1 MSSLLNRVKSKM
13 YIAAYRKAT
22 HALEGEYVSLMRG
35 RSMDF
40 DDLREYAV
48 GDDIKDID
56 WKASARHTSPLIK
69 RYIASRKQPV
79 IFVVDGGKN
88 MNAITDSGEMKKD
101 IAIDIMG
108 ILGYL
113 TVRHSDT
120 VGLIIGDNETT
131 LRIPNRESETHLE
144 RLLEKVNT
152 KINSDSKNGNIL
164 KQLEYLA
171 VTVKSRGLVVVI
183 SDEVELTSNFN
194 ATLRKLTAKHEVI
207 WISIID
213 GNPLTHI
220 QHGMDSVR
228 DIETN
233 ELIPDYIRQNK
244 KLRQRFEEAENV
256 RKVTIDYYLRKI
268 GISHASA
275 SNSSSL
281 VPSLLKLLQRRV
293 RERRR

>member
-1 MSSLLNRVKSKM
+1 M
-13 YIAAYRKAT
+13 YIASYRKAT

-56 WKASARHTSPLIK
+56 WKASARHSSPLVK
-69 RYIASRKQPV
+69 RYIANRKQPV
-79 IFVVDGGKN
+79 IFVIDGGKN
-88 MNAITDSGEMKKD
+88 MNAITDSGEKKKD

-120 VGLIIGDNETT
+120 VGLIIGDMSTT
-131 LRIPNRESETHLE
+131 VRMPNRESESHLE

-152 KINSDSKNGNIL
+152 QINKDSKDGDIL
-164 KQLEYLA
+164 KQLEHLA
-171 VTVKSRGLVVVI
+171 NTVKTRGLVVVV
-183 SDEVELTSNFN
+183 SDEVELTSSFN
-194 ATLRKLTAKHEVI
+194 ATLRKLNAKHEVI
-207 WISIID
+207 WISVVD
-213 GNPLTHI
+213 GNPLAQLGQGNDI
-220 QHGMDSVR
+220 VR

-233 ELIPDYIRQNK
+233 ELIPDYIRNNK
-244 KLRQRFEEAENV
+244 KLKKLFEEAENT
-256 RKVTIDYYLRKI
+256 RKTTIDYYLRKV

-275 SNSSSL
+275 SNSDTL
-281 VPSLLKLLQRRV
+281 IPSLLKLLQRRV

>member
-1 MSSLLNRVKSKM
+1 
-13 YIAAYRKAT
+13 
-22 HALEGEYVSLMRG
+22 MRG

-56 WKASARHTSPLIK
+56 WKASARHSSPLVK

-79 IFVVDGGKN
+79 IFVVDAGKN
-88 MNAITDSGEMKKD
+88 MNAITESGETKKD

-120 VGLIIGDNETT
+120 VGLLIGDAENT

-144 RLLEKVNT
+144 RLLEKA
-152 KINSDSKNGNIL
+152 NSQITPESKDGDIL
-164 KQLEYLA
+164 KQLEFLS
-171 VTVKSRGLVVVI
+171 TSVKTRGLIVVI
-183 SDEVELTSNFN
+183 ADEVELTTEFD
-194 ATLRKLTAKHEVI
+194 AILRKLNAKHELL
-207 WISIID
+207 WISVTD
-213 GNPLTHI
+213 GNPLTQVEI
-220 QHGMDSVR
+220 GDGIVR

-244 KLRQRFEEAENV
+244 KLRKLFEESETA
-256 RKVTIDYYLRKI
+256 RKETTDHYLRKI
-268 GISHASA
+268 GISHASV
-275 SNSSSL
+275 SNSVSL
-281 VPSLLKLLQRRV
+281 IPSLLKLLERRV

>member
-1 MSSLLNRVKSKM
+1 MTSLLNRVKSKM
-13 YIAAYRKAT
+13 YIASYRKAT

-56 WKASARHTSPLIK
+56 WKASARHTSPLVK

-79 IFVVDGGKN
+79 IFVIDGGRN
-88 MNAITDSGEMKKD
+88 MNAITESGEKKKD

-120 VGLIIGDNETT
+120 VGLIVGDATT
-131 LRIPNRESETHLE
+131 TVRMPNRESESHLE

-152 KINSDSKNGNIL
+152 QINKNSKDGDIL

-171 VTVKSRGLVVVI
+171 NTVKSRGLVVVV
-183 SDEVELTSNFN
+183 SDEIELTSSFN
-194 ATLRKLTAKHEVI
+194 ATLRKLNAKHEVI
-207 WISIID
+207 WISVID
-213 GNPLTHI
+213 GNPLTQI
-220 QHGMDSVR
+220 KLGSDVVR

-233 ELIPDYIRQNK
+233 ELIPDYLRQNK
-244 KLRQRFEEAENV
+244 KLRKLFAESENE
-256 RKVTIDYYLRKI
+256 RKMTIDHYLRKT

-275 SNSSSL
+275 SSSASL